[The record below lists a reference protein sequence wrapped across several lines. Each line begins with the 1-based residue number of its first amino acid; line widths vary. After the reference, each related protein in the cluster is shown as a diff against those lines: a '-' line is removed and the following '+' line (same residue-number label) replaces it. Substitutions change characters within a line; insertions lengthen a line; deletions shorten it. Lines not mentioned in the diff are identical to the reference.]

1 MYDEFIKKVSIRQ
14 AEYEDVDVILDIMG
28 QAYSLLEDKK
38 HFFTDDRE
46 FIREGIHERG
56 FALIAQLEGEA
67 IAYMTVRFPGT
78 KEDNLGKYL
87 SFDRQQLMGTA
98 MLDSVAVREKYRGHG
113 LQKLL
118 IEEAEKLARAE
129 GYIHFLAKT
138 HPDNRASL
146 KSFISRGCRM
156 MLKVHEQGTERVIL
170 YKSIFADEQKEYFR
184 LFDEK
189 GEPLE
194 LIKERNAVHRDG
206 NLHGA
211 VHIWIMEKY
220 EKSTGE
226 EGIRVLLQKRSADKD
241 SFPNCYDCS
250 SAGHLDAGED
260 FISAAQREL
269 LEELSLEVDEEDLE
283 FLFKQIVGGEYRFH
297 DAAFKNHE
305 LNYVYLLKKP
315 VHIEELNFQKEEIQ
329 GLEWQDAAEVA
340 EKLCRSDEP
349 KESGYCIWR
358 EEFMRVLGAVD
369 ILL

>member
-1 MYDEFIKKVSIRQ
+1 MYDEFIKKVSVRQ
-14 AEYEDVDVILDIMG
+14 AEYGDVDVILDIMG
-28 QAYSLLEDKK
+28 EAYSLLEDKK

-56 FALIAQLEGEA
+56 FALIAQLEGED

-87 SFDRQQLMGTA
+87 SFDDQQLIGTA
-98 MLDSVAVREKYRGHG
+98 MLDSVAVKAGFRGHG
-113 LQKLL
+113 IQKLL

-146 KSFISRGCRM
+146 KSFISRGYHM
-156 MLKVHEQGTERVIL
+156 MLKIHEQGTERVIL
-170 YKSIFADEQKEYFR
+170 YKSIFADEQKEHFR

-226 EGIRVLLQKRSADKD
+226 EGIRVLLQKRSANKD
-241 SFPNCYDCS
+241 SFPNCFDCS
-250 SAGHLDAGED
+250 CAGHLDAGED
-260 FISAAQREL
+260 FISAALREL
-269 LEELSLEVDEEDLE
+269 LEELSFEADEEDLE

-297 DAAFKNHE
+297 DADFKNHE

-315 VHIEELNFQKEEIQ
+315 VHIEVLNFQKEEIQ

-340 EKLCRSDEP
+340 EKLYRSDEP
-349 KESGYCIWR
+349 EESGYCIWR
-358 EEFMRVLGAVD
+358 EEFMRVLGD
-369 ILL
+369 FMY